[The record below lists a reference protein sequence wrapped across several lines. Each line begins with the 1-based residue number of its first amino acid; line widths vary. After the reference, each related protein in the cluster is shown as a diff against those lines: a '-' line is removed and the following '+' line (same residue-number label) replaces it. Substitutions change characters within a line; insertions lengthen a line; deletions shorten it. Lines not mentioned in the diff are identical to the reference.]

1 MVCQVFARAGLR
13 SPILGSIVV
22 GCVNVAGTGVA
33 AYLMDRLGRRPLLI
47 LSHAGMA
54 ISLISISVARF
65 LPCEMLIRASVLYI
79 CCLLFWPSLC

>member
-1 MVCQVFARAGLR
+1 MALQVFTRAGLS
-13 SPILGSIVV
+13 SPVLGSIIV

-54 ISLISISVARF
+54 ISLISISVAKF
-65 LPCEMLIRASVLYI
+65 LPCKLQR
-79 CCLLFWPSLC
+79 LC